1 MTTDSFQ
8 DMGENPNATPV
19 VVVKR
24 KLPAER
30 RKKKD
35 VKYRKAPQAPKRF
48 KSAYM
53 FFSTAMHP
61 AIRKRLGEKGVTEK
75 TTVVA
80 KLVSQE
86 WKGLSDEKREVW
98 DEKARV
104 DKERYETEKATYTG
118 PWKVSITKRNQK
130 DPTAPK
136 RPMSAFLSYSNSKRS
151 GVRVKNPT
159 LNNTEISRILAT
171 MWKDAPED
179 ERKVHI
185 EREAELR
192 RTYKINLANWQDKN
206 HDFNETSASKGLGL
220 ERFPLR
226 AGGQNMVQSF
236 DGYGMAPP
244 GQQGSGLLPYE
255 AAQRFYQGST
265 NFYSQG
271 DQRPPNGMTFPNLQA
286 GFYGAPPGA
295 QGGMYNYGQGGPPL
309 GDAYSHNPSPVGG
322 PGENY
327 GQGEPGQ
334 HIPPPESSLYP
345 VEQQE
350 GERVGQY
357 PPSPPSRGPGAGF
370 PGYYNSSYAQY
381 GYGYG
386 PPQHTGTADSAPI
399 GRREEGG
406 YPYGS
411 GGASNNENPRQ
422 YPDGSFSD
430 QRSSENPRQ
439 FPDDPPYG
447 GRPFP

>member
-1 MTTDSFQ
+1 
-8 DMGENPNATPV
+8 
-19 VVVKR
+19 
-24 KLPAER
+24 
-30 RKKKD
+30 
-35 VKYRKAPQAPKRF
+35 
-48 KSAYM
+48 
-53 FFSTAMHP
+53 MHP
-61 AIRKRLGEKGVTEK
+61 TIRKRLGEKGVTEK

-80 KLVSQE
+80 KLVSKE

-98 DEKARV
+98 DEKARL

-118 PWKVSITKRNQK
+118 PWKVPITNRNQK

-159 LNNTEISRILAT
+159 LNNIAISKMLAT
-171 MWKDAPED
+171 MWKGAPED

-192 RTYKINLANWQDKN
+192 RTYKIELANWQDKKD
-206 HDFNETSASKGLGL
+206 DFDEISANKGLGL
-220 ERFPLR
+220 ERFRLH
-226 AGGQNMVQSF
+226 AEGGQNMVQSF
-236 DGYGMAPP
+236 GGYGMAPP
-244 GQQGSGLLPYE
+244 PPGQHGYGLIPYE

-271 DQRPPNGMTFPNLQA
+271 DQRPPNGETYPNLQD
-286 GFYGAPPGA
+286 GFYGPHPGV

-309 GDAYSHNPSPVGG
+309 GVGDPNSHNTPPLGG
-322 PGENY
+322 HGENY

-334 HIPPPESSLYP
+334 HPPPPESSFVNDERSQSQRSFSQSLYH

-357 PPSPPSRGPGAGF
+357 PPSFPSRGPGAAFLGD
-370 PGYYNSSYAQY
+370 YNSSYAQY

-386 PPQHTGTADSAPI
+386 PPQPTAGSAPI
-399 GRREEGG
+399 GR
-406 YPYGS
+406 
-411 GGASNNENPRQ
+411 
-422 YPDGSFSD
+422 
-430 QRSSENPRQ
+430 
-439 FPDDPPYG
+439 
-447 GRPFP
+447 

>member
-1 MTTDSFQ
+1 MLSL
-8 DMGENPNATPV
+8 NP
-19 VVVKR
+19 
-24 KLPAER
+24 LL
-30 RKKKD
+30 RKKLC
-35 VKYRKAPQAPKRF
+35 VHLYPQ
-48 KSAYM
+48 
-53 FFSTAMHP
+53 
-61 AIRKRLGEKGVTEK
+61 

-80 KLVSQE
+80 KMVSQE

-151 GVRVKNPT
+151 GVRVKHPT

-206 HDFNETSASKGLGL
+206 NDFNETSASKGLGL

-226 AGGQNMVQSF
+226 TEGCQNMVQSF
-236 DGYGMAPP
+236 DGYGMAAP
-244 GQQGSGLLPYE
+244 GQHGSGLLPYE

-271 DQRPPNGMTFPNLQA
+271 DQRPHNGMT
-286 GFYGAPPGA
+286 Y
-295 QGGMYNYGQGGPPL
+295 
-309 GDAYSHNPSPVGG
+309 
-322 PGENY
+322 
-327 GQGEPGQ
+327 
-334 HIPPPESSLYP
+334 
-345 VEQQE
+345 
-350 GERVGQY
+350 RK
-357 PPSPPSRGPGAGF
+357 
-370 PGYYNSSYAQY
+370 
-381 GYGYG
+381 
-386 PPQHTGTADSAPI
+386 
-399 GRREEGG
+399 
-406 YPYGS
+406 
-411 GGASNNENPRQ
+411 
-422 YPDGSFSD
+422 
-430 QRSSENPRQ
+430 
-439 FPDDPPYG
+439 
-447 GRPFP
+447 